1 MRLTREMEKKFLKK
15 EKSIEQKR
23 SSIGHYYLRLYQLY
37 RFFYL
42 SSLSFHGSGILSVP
56 ELVGLQKEYD
66 YTNHHRIYL
75 LVLAK
80 ALYQLDFERMVISRE
95 KGPLK
100 LNHLIQNNYIGSH

>member
-1 MRLTREMEKKFLKK
+1 MTEALRRDQANEINKGNGKRISQK

-75 LVLAK
+75 LL
-80 ALYQLDFERMVISRE
+80 S
-95 KGPLK
+95 
-100 LNHLIQNNYIGSH
+100 